1 MPCYISVAPADGV
14 RPRCRI
20 PRAVQRSAP
29 GGSMYDREAI
39 RAPSVARYALGVA
52 VACERRRCYHSKI
65 PSKVDVWRCEG
76 SKGDW
81 DFGWGIPIPAKLFA
95 HIGRPAQ
102 ILIMKNPIS
111 FGTLPPSTLPKKRIN
126 RTRTDTRVCEKI

>member
-1 MPCYISVAPADGV
+1 
-14 RPRCRI
+14 
-20 PRAVQRSAP
+20 
-29 GGSMYDREAI
+29 MYDREAI

-52 VACERRRCYHSKI
+52 VACERRRDSSFLEESRKSRDCQKRPI
-65 PSKVDVWRCEG
+65 NRTRVNQV
-76 SKGDW
+76 KGDL
-81 DFGWGIPIPAKLFA
+81 GITRNFQPSCIGDVKGRRGISTSRLDWFEIMTVCS
-95 HIGRPAQ
+95 HGRPAQ

>member
-1 MPCYISVAPADGV
+1 MGSARGAGSPVRSNEAPRGV
-14 RPRCRI
+14 RCTTVR
-20 PRAVQRSAP
+20 RSARRP
-29 GGSMYDREAI
+29 WRDTPSASPSRVRGAI
-39 RAPSVARYALGVA
+39 KETV
-52 VACERRRCYHSKI
+52 KI

-95 HIGRPAQ
+95 HIGRPAR